1 MLFVFL
7 KGGKFSK
14 IETDKASSV
23 CRISSDCGA
32 SELRLLYF
40 SKPPESSQGIISLSF
55 LVMMREV
62 SFTWSGPGPQLH
74 FPLERES

>member
-62 SFTWSGPGPQLH
+62 SFTWSSPGPQLH
-74 FPLERES
+74 FPLEGES